1 MGFDMSEIKRILNCN
16 SSFFLMEGQKGE
28 ATLLLQEIRTI
39 SQDIFN
45 VLVEIDGS
53 LAAIGEDVSTK
64 ESFDREELIG
74 KIKEI
79 RQKIGLMEKEDEHEI
94 NEEEILQ
101 NLFNKL
107 DSLIDQVI
115 NKCVII
121 LINISAVF

>member
-1 MGFDMSEIKRILNCN
+1 
-16 SSFFLMEGQKGE
+16 MEGQKGE

-115 NKCVII
+115 NK
-121 LINISAVF
+121 